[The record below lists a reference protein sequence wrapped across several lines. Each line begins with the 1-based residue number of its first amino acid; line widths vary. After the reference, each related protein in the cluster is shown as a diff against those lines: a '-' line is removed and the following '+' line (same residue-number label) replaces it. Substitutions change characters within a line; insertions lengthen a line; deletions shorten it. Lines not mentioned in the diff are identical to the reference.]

1 MKAAWVAIL
10 TLALTILGIVY
21 EAGNWRGTVEQ
32 RLSGLQQPG
41 GVPIGERMGRL
52 EERSVEVIRRLD
64 RMENKIDQMHASRGS
79 APKDG
84 RVEFLPKDFSMFSIG
99 VLPPD
104 LRLSITNFGRGQM
117 Q

>member
-79 APKDG
+79 VPRDG
-84 RVEFLPKDFSMFSIG
+84 RVEFRNAPMDFTVPGLPTNMVRLAI
-99 VLPPD
+99 PD
-104 LRLSITNFGRGQM
+104 WHPSFK
-117 Q
+117 